1 MEGFGTGP
9 MFSSFVQEP
18 VWGLGFR
25 VFGEII
31 LFLHII
37 GTMNARKGIHESGVE
52 HLEVPYGKCHVSDF
66 SGRGGGL
73 LTLRASFVTVP

>member
-1 MEGFGTGP
+1 

-25 VFGEII
+25 VFGEIL

-37 GTMNARKGIHESGVE
+37 GAMNARKGIHESGEE

-66 SGRGGGL
+66 SAGGGL